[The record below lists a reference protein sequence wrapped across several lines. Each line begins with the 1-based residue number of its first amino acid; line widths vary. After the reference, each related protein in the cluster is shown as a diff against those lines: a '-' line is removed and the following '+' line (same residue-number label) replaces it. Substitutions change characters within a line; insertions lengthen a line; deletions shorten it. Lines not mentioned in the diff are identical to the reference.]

1 MEKTLSLERLVVL
14 VVVKLDFVLVSE
26 MWRNRCVRRGLRFE
40 EDPEAREGGWGWGLR
55 CLCSCW

>member
-1 MEKTLSLERLVVL
+1 MEKTLSLERLIVL

-26 MWRNRCVRRGLRFE
+26 MRRNRCVRRRLWFE
-40 EDPEAREGGWGWGLR
+40 EDPEAKEGGWGLR